1 MFMQDFAHTAATATP
16 VLSPADPGRAT
27 ALRPLTCGLVAGTL
41 VETAMGWKP
50 VQDLRL
56 DEAVQTLDGGLA
68 RVRALDRRHLSP
80 ASNPLLVH
88 VPGGAFDACSDL
100 LLLPDQPVLLDSL
113 GARVAV
119 DGREDALFV
128 LVPALALIGLHGVR
142 RVDLQRNLEV
152 VTPLFAEEEMVYAQT
167 GVLLRC
173 PGMAPDPA
181 ESFFP
186 ELDLLEAMAFLRH
199 RDRHLAA

>member
-1 MFMQDFAHTAATATP
+1 MFMKDFAHTAATATP
-16 VLSPADPGRAT
+16 VLSPADRGHAT
-27 ALRPLTCGLVAGTL
+27 ALRPLTCGMVAGTL
-41 VETAMGWKP
+41 VETALGWKP

-56 DEAVQTLDGGLA
+56 GDAVQTLDGGLA

-80 ASNPLLVH
+80 AQNPTLVH

-100 LLLPDQPVLLDSL
+100 ALLPDQLVVLDTL
-113 GARVAV
+113 GVQT

-128 LVPALALIGLHGVR
+128 LVPALALIGLRGVR
-142 RVDLQRNLEV
+142 RVDLQRRLEV
-152 VTPLFAEEEMVYAQT
+152 ITPLFEAEEMVYAQS

-173 PGMAPDPA
+173 PGMATQPV
-181 ESFFP
+181 ENFFP

-199 RDRHLAA
+199 RDRQLAA

>member
-1 MFMQDFAHTAATATP
+1 MFMKDFARTAATATP
-16 VLSPADPGRAT
+16 VLCPADPGRAT
-27 ALRPLTCGLVAGTL
+27 ALRPLTCGMVAGTL
-41 VETAMGWKP
+41 IETAMGWKP
-50 VQDLRL
+50 VEMLRL
-56 DEAVQTLDGGLA
+56 GDAVQTLDGGLA
-68 RVRALDRRHLSP
+68 RVRAVDRQHLTQ

-100 LLLPDQPVLLDSL
+100 LLLPDQRVLLDTL
-113 GARVAV
+113 GVQAE
-119 DGREDALFV
+119 GQEDALFV

-142 RVDLQRNLEV
+142 RVDLQRRLEV
-152 VTPLFAEEEMVYAQT
+152 ITPLFAEEEMVYAQT

-173 PGMAPDPA
+173 PGMATDPA

-199 RDRHLAA
+199 RDRQLAA

>member
-1 MFMQDFAHTAATATP
+1 MFMKDFARTAATATP
-16 VLSPADPGRAT
+16 VLSPANPGRAT
-27 ALRPLTCGLVAGTL
+27 ALRPLTCGMVAGTL

-56 DEAVQTLDGGLA
+56 GEAVQTLDGGLA
-68 RVRALDRRHLSP
+68 RVLAFDRRHLSP
-80 ASNPLLVH
+80 AQNPVLVH

-100 LLLPDQPVLLDSL
+100 LLLPDQLVLLDTL
-113 GARVAV
+113 GVQAE
-119 DGREDALFV
+119 GREDALFV

-142 RVDLQRNLEV
+142 RVDLQRKLEV

-167 GVLLRC
+167 GVLLHC
-173 PGMAPDPA
+173 PDMATQPA

-186 ELDLLEAMAFLRH
+186 ELDLREAMEFLRH